1 MSPSREGCWE
11 GSKSPPLAD
20 RASHPK
26 GGGPR
31 KVVFGTA
38 GGRACFSAVYWLS
51 SRWRAHSCPVA
62 GLPSRWRCDDCV
74 STRPRGYLATGRMRQ
89 PRGTLLLCACSQP
102 AIHVPPLLWLHAR
115 AAFPHS
121 GGNAWAARQGFP
133 LLINYV

>member
-1 MSPSREGCWE
+1 MRVAGR

-26 GGGPR
+26 GGGLR

-38 GGRACFSAVYWLS
+38 GGRACSSAVYWLS

-62 GLPSRWRCDDCV
+62 RLPSRWRCDDCV

-102 AIHVPPLLWLHAR
+102 AIHAPPLLWLHVPPFRIPAGMLGLPGKGSHR
-115 AAFPHS
+115 
-121 GGNAWAARQGFP
+121 
-133 LLINYV
+133 